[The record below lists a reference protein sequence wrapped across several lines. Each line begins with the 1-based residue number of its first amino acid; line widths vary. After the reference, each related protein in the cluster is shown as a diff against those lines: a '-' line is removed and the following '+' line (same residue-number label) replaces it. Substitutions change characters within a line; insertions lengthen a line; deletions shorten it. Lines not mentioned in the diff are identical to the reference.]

1 MNNMLTRQLLLPAVL
16 ACTAVAPGF
25 ATADGNGSSS
35 RSEIFLADPTVYV
48 EGGKYY
54 MAGTR
59 SYEPKGFTLLE
70 SSDLRNWR
78 YAMPDS
84 MILLKG
90 KKTYG
95 TDGFWAPQIFK
106 DGDSYLLAYTANEQ
120 TAVAKADRLTDLYKQ
135 RSIRPVDN
143 CAKNI
148 DPFIFKDDDG
158 KYYFYHVRFV
168 DGNIL
173 HVAEFNPTT
182 FLLKG
187 EPVACFRNTEK
198 WEDTGAYPSAP
209 IMEGPTVIK
218 FDGTYYMYYSAN
230 HYLSPDY
237 AVGYATAASPMGPW
251 TKHPASP
258 ILHRNIVGERGSGHG
273 DIFFDNEG
281 NIRYVYHVHH
291 NDTRANPRRTRII
304 TLNVDKSKGH
314 PYTITADPASIIV
327 PEFVDDDEGDAGI
340 TEGSISASDITPV
353 AYYSL
358 SGCRIEPSKV
368 ERGLYIIRYSD
379 GNTHK
384 IIR

>member
-1 MNNMLTRQLLLPAVL
+1 MNIKQTLSLALLVYSATTPLNAS
-16 ACTAVAPGF
+16 AEKSDAPSG
-25 ATADGNGSSS
+25 
-35 RSEIFLADPTVYV
+35 SEIFLADPTVYT

-70 SSDLRNWR
+70 SSDLHNWK
-78 YAMPDS
+78 YAVPDS
-84 MILLKG
+84 MILQQG

-95 TDGFWAPQIFK
+95 TTGFWAPQIFK
-106 DGDSYLLAYTANEQ
+106 DNDRYLLAYTANEQ
-120 TAVAKADRLTDLYKQ
+120 TAVAKADNLTDLYKQ

-143 CAKNI
+143 KAKNI

-173 HVAEFNPTT
+173 HVAEFNPTS

-187 EPVACFRNTEK
+187 EPTACFRNTEK

-218 FDGTYYMYYSAN
+218 LDDMYYMFYSAN

-237 AVGYATAASPMGPW
+237 AVGYATAPSPMGPW
-251 TKHPASP
+251 TKHRASP
-258 ILHRNIVGERGSGHG
+258 ILHRDIVGERGSGHG

-281 NIRYVYHVHH
+281 NMRYVYHVHH
-291 NDTRANPRRTRII
+291 DETRANPRRTRII
-304 TLNVDKSKGH
+304 TLKVDKSKGH
-314 PYTITADPASIIV
+314 PYTITADPESIIV
-327 PEFVDDDEGDAGI
+327 PIFIDGSADNSGI
-340 TEGSISASDITPV
+340 TTECTKASYATPV
-353 AYYSL
+353 AYYSTT
-358 SGCRIEPSKV
+358 GCRINPSEGWK
-368 ERGLYIIRYSD
+368 GLCIVRYSD
-379 GNTHK
+379 GKTLK
-384 IIR
+384 MTR